1 MKRVK
6 HLVLAALSLV
16 LVTVWNLPLAVQ
28 AQDSRLATFIQ
39 ADGLYRSGD
48 VAAAEQLYRQVKP
61 AFSTPSTA
69 TVPEP
74 IYDAAALSPGSAV
87 YWNNAQG
94 AIAAGN
100 DSLVITSLQLLTENQ
115 PEFLPATLQLTEV
128 LNGQDRRSEA
138 IEALDRAV
146 TLYPY
151 SAELVMAQAQT
162 LAAAGMHLEAS
173 ISAREFATLYPDHPQ
188 AGEFARL
195 AEEQL
200 DRFMSNRQ
208 RDNIVGGALNIF
220 GGILTG
226 NRVPWGSLNE
236 AMETYEII
244 NLMASDE
251 KEFGARIAA
260 EYAAQLPLVDDP
272 VVNDYV
278 TQLGLEVARL
288 MGRDFDYE
296 FFVVR
301 DNSLNAFALPGGKI
315 FVNTGAILAANSQA
329 ELAGVLAHEAAHS
342 VLSHGLQSV
351 FRDDL
356 IAQLGSE
363 VPLGDFVANMLSLHY
378 SRQQERQSDILGTR
392 VLATAGYAADGL
404 RNFMATLGANTTSNQ
419 PEYLSSHPASAS
431 RVEYL
436 ETLIQR
442 NGYNRYALEG
452 VDRHSE
458 IQAMV
463 G

>member
-1 MKRVK
+1 MKYLK
-6 HLVLAALSLV
+6 HFVLAALITAWVGVGNLSL
-16 LVTVWNLPLAVQ
+16 VQ
-28 AQDSRLATFIQ
+28 AQTDSRFATFIQ

-48 VAAAEQLYRQVKP
+48 VSAAEQLYRQVKP
-61 AFSTPSTA
+61 AFET
-69 TVPEP
+69 TVSEVPAP
-74 IYDAAALSPGSAV
+74 IYDAAALSVGSAV
-87 YWNNAQG
+87 YWNNAQA

-100 DSLVITSLQLLTENQ
+100 SDAAINALQLLTESQ
-115 PEFLPATLQLTEV
+115 SEFIPAALQLAEQ
-128 LNGQDRRSEA
+128 LQAQDRQDEA
-138 IEALDRAV
+138 IEVLDRAAAR
-146 TLYPY
+146 YPDA
-151 SAELVMAQAQT
+151 SDVVMTQAQT
-162 LAAAGMHLEAS
+162 LAAAGLPLESS
-173 ISAREFATLYPDHPQ
+173 IAAREFATLYPDHPQ
-188 AGEFARL
+188 AGAFAQL
-195 AEEQL
+195 AEAQL
-200 DRFMSNRQ
+200 DRFMANRQ
-208 RDNIVGGALNIF
+208 RDNIVTGALNIF

-226 NRVPWGSLNE
+226 QRVPWSSWDD

-251 KEFGARIAA
+251 KEFGARVAA
-260 EYAAQLPLVDDP
+260 QYVEQLPLVTDP
-272 VVNDYV
+272 IVVDYV

-296 FFVVR
+296 FFVVQ
-301 DNSLNAFALPGGKI
+301 DSSINAFALPGGKI

-351 FRDDL
+351 FRDGL
-356 IAQLGSE
+356 IAQLGDQ
-363 VPLGDFVANMLSLHY
+363 VQMGDFVANLLTLHY
-378 SRQQERQSDILGTR
+378 SRRQERQSDILGTR
-392 VLATAGYAADGL
+392 VLSTAGYAADGL
-404 RNFMATLGANTTSNQ
+404 RNFMATLGANTSSSQ
-419 PEYLSSHPASAS
+419 SEYFSSHPASAT

>member
-1 MKRVK
+1 MKYLK
-6 HLVLAALSLV
+6 HFVLAALVTV
-16 LVTVWNLPLAVQ
+16 LVGIWNLPLVQ
-28 AQDSRLATFIQ
+28 AQDSRFATFIQ

-61 AFSTPSTA
+61 AFGPVVSE
-69 TVPEP
+69 VPAP
-74 IYDAAALSPGSAV
+74 IYDATALSPGSAV
-87 YWNNAQG
+87 YWSNAQD
-94 AIAAGN
+94 AIASGN
-100 DSLVITSLQLLTENQ
+100 DSLVITSLGLLAEN
-115 PEFLPATLQLTEV
+115 EPAFIPASLQLAE
-128 LNGQDRRSEA
+128 LLSSKDRRGEA
-138 IEALDRAV
+138 IEVLDRAA
-146 TLYPY
+146 TLYPNA
-151 SAELVMAQAQT
+151 SDVVMAQAQT
-162 LAAAGMHLEAS
+162 LAAAGMHLESS

-200 DRFMSNRQ
+200 GQFMSNRQ

-220 GGILTG
+220 GGIITG
-226 NRVPWGSLNE
+226 QRVPWGSLDE

-251 KEFGARIAA
+251 KEFGARVAA

-272 VVNDYV
+272 LVVDYV

-296 FFVVR
+296 FFVVQ
-301 DNSLNAFALPGGKI
+301 DSSMNAFALPGGKI
-315 FVNTGAILAANSQA
+315 FVNTGLLLATNSQA

-351 FRDDL
+351 FREDL
-356 IAQLGSE
+356 ISQLGSQ
-363 VPLGDFVANMLSLHY
+363 VPLGDFVGNMLSLHY

-392 VLATAGYAADGL
+392 VLSTAGYAADGL
-404 RNFMATLGANTTSNQ
+404 RNFMATLDANTTATQS
-419 PEYLSSHPASAS
+419 EYFSTHPASS
-431 RVEYL
+431 TRVEYL
-436 ETLIQR
+436 EALIQR

-463 G
+463 T